1 MTWYGKGRPCEM
13 KIKNMTALIWSGIKL
28 NLLQASW
35 NFERLQ
41 NVGFTAAIYNMLKRI
56 YGKDRENLLRAV
68 KRHMNFFNT
77 HIFFSSAVLGVMS
90 RLEEE
95 LPNDKPEDK
104 ERDIENTKMGIMG
117 PLAAIGDSLF
127 WSGIKPFA
135 LLLGAGIVLLSGYT
149 VESWVIASIVAMLVY
164 NLPRVVIKYY
174 LLFKAYYDYREL
186 FVFIQK
192 IRFQDIMKSIKII
205 GMGLLGGIMAGYF
218 HFKELTM
225 IRGRL
230 LDGLLLI
237 TIFAIMVRAVSRKV
251 SVSYL
256 FGSVVVVSVIVSYII
271 N

>member
-1 MTWYGKGRPCEM
+1 MNL
-13 KIKNMTALIWSGIKL
+13 KNLLPLIWSGIKL
-28 NLLQASW
+28 NFLQSCW

-56 YGKDRENLLRAV
+56 YGKDRENLVLAV
-68 KRHMNFFNT
+68 KRHMSFFNT
-77 HIFFSSAVLGVMS
+77 HIFFSSAVMGVMAK
-90 RLEEE
+90 LEEE
-95 LPNDKPEDK
+95 LPNDKPLEK

-127 WSGIKPFA
+127 WSGVKPFA

-149 VESWVIASIVAMLVY
+149 VDSWFVASATAVIVY
-164 NLPRVVIKYY
+164 NVPRVVIKYY

-192 IRFQDIMKSIKII
+192 VKFQDIMKSLKVI
-205 GMGLLGGIMAGYF
+205 GLGLLGGIMAGFF
-218 HFKELTM
+218 HLKDLTM
-225 IRGRL
+225 IKERF
-230 LDGLLLI
+230 LDSLLLMA
-237 TIFAIMVRAVSRKV
+237 IFAIMVRAIARKV

-256 FGSVVVVSVIVSYII
+256 FGSVVIVSVIVSYIL

>member
-1 MTWYGKGRPCEM
+1 MLKKIYGEDRV
-13 KIKNMTALIWSGIKL
+13 SL
-28 NLLQASW
+28 NL
-35 NFERLQ
+35 
-41 NVGFTAAIYNMLKRI
+41 
-56 YGKDRENLLRAV
+56 AV

-77 HIFFSSAVLGVMS
+77 HIFFSSAVLGVMA

-95 LPNDKPEDK
+95 LPNDKPSEK
-104 ERDIENTKMGIMG
+104 EHEIENTKMGIMG

-149 VESWVIASIVAMLVY
+149 VASWMIASAVAVLVY
-164 NLPRVVIKYY
+164 NIPRIVVKYF

-186 FVFIQK
+186 FSFIQK
-192 IRFQDIMKSIKII
+192 VKLQDVMKSIKLI

-218 HFKELTM
+218 HLKSLTM
-225 IRGRL
+225 IRVRL
-230 LDGLLLI
+230 LDSILLLAV
-237 TIFAIMVRAVSRKV
+237 FAIMSRAISKKV

-256 FGSVVVVSVIVSYII
+256 FGSVVIISVIVSYII

>member
-1 MTWYGKGRPCEM
+1 M
-13 KIKNMTALIWSGIKL
+13 KVKNIAALLWSGIKL

-41 NVGFTAAIYNMLKRI
+41 NVGFTAAIFSMLRKI
-56 YGKDRENLLRAV
+56 YKGDRENMVLAV

-77 HIFFSSAVLGVMS
+77 HIFFSSAALGVMA

-95 LPNDKPEDK
+95 LSNANPAEK

-127 WSGIKPFA
+127 WSGLKPFA
-135 LLLGAGIVLLSGYT
+135 LLLGAGIVLMSEYT
-149 VESWVIASIVAMLVY
+149 VKSWIIASAAALLVY

-174 LLFKAYYDYREL
+174 LLFKSYYDYREL

-192 IRFQDIMKSIKII
+192 VKFQDIMKSIKLV
-205 GMGLLGGIMAGYF
+205 GMGLLGGVMAGF
-218 HFKELTM
+218 FNVKELNV

-230 LDGLLLI
+230 LDSLLLLA
-237 TIFAIMVRAVSRKV
+237 IFLIMAYAVNKKV

-256 FGSVVVVSVIVSYII
+256 FGATVLISIIVSYII